1 MTILLAVT
9 LAASMHPT
17 CSWDHPG
24 QNPYTGNTAAAIDR
38 YADIPESVRGTLK
51 RRIAEGLSDDQVNI
65 TRDGISGKGKY
76 DPQIRDMHFG
86 KASVCGAVTRS
97 KWAEDRVEPGA
108 VYCVDKHCILVP
120 KICGNVSRIS
130 RAAPALADAAKQPLP
145 RLTAGARNFDD
156 MRLVDADKR
165 EEPPNLDEL
174 EQLEQQQ
181 RERRAQGGAGSG
193 VEEVV
198 ADEGGNKLTDDYT
211 GRPALGQ
218 GLGVTPGGGGDDGSP
233 TAVPEA
239 DTWAMMLGGL
249 GLVGWFSRRRARAA
263 SAADAAKSA
272 SERA

>member
-24 QNPYTGNTAAAIDR
+24 QNPYTGNAAAAIDR
-38 YADIPESVRGTLK
+38 YADIPEAVRGTLK
-51 RRIAEGLSDDQVNI
+51 RRIAEGLSDDQVSI
-65 TRDGISGKGKY
+65 TRDAISGKGKY

-130 RAAPALADAAKQPLP
+130 RAAPALADAAKQPTP
-145 RLTAGARNFDD
+145 KAGARKFDD
-156 MRLVDADKR
+156 IRLVDADKR

-181 RERRAQGGAGSG
+181 RERERRAQGGAGSG

-211 GRPALGQ
+211 GRPGLGQ
-218 GLGVTPGGGGDDGSP
+218 GLGIPPGGDDGSP

-263 SAADAAKSA
+263 AKSP
-272 SERA
+272 SESA